1 MLYILFL
8 LISIMLQGCS
18 SNSGDIQDYTESID
32 LNLNSDSICFLS
44 EIADSIMYY
53 PIYSERIN
61 DKNNVEL
68 SPYSYLCNDSLW
80 EKIDNIDYDNIITST
95 SKFSKEN
102 KYTHTATNAD
112 ILAMISA
119 SDVLS
124 DIDRIKSDK
133 LLEYAKQLNQWLMNN
148 DLEENFKI
156 LCFVNMMQI
165 IKRQRALNSD
175 EIRELND
182 VLSMDGK
189 NEIKAGV
196 CLLLEKKDLF
206 DEYYNK
212 LTVDVQES
220 MKGFPIWRFY
230 KD

>member
-1 MLYILFL
+1 
-8 LISIMLQGCS
+8 
-18 SNSGDIQDYTESID
+18 
-32 LNLNSDSICFLS
+32 
-44 EIADSIMYY
+44 
-53 PIYSERIN
+53 
-61 DKNNVEL
+61 
-68 SPYSYLCNDSLW
+68 
-80 EKIDNIDYDNIITST
+80 
-95 SKFSKEN
+95 
-102 KYTHTATNAD
+102 
-112 ILAMISA
+112 MISA

-148 DLEENFKI
+148 DLEEDFKI

-165 IKRQRALNSD
+165 IKRQRTLNSD

>member
-1 MLYILFL
+1 MIVYGKRLITLIMIILLLPHLSFL
-8 LISIMLQGCS
+8 KK
-18 SNSGDIQDYTESID
+18 
-32 LNLNSDSICFLS
+32 
-44 EIADSIMYY
+44 
-53 PIYSERIN
+53 IN
-61 DKNNVEL
+61 
-68 SPYSYLCNDSLW
+68 
-80 EKIDNIDYDNIITST
+80 I
-95 SKFSKEN
+95 
-102 KYTHTATNAD
+102 HTATNAD

-148 DLEENFKI
+148 DLEEDFKI

-165 IKRQRALNSD
+165 IKRQRTLNSD